1 MKRLIIAALVTGL
14 VGLGQTTR
22 SSHRTV
28 IEHQSA
34 EQVFQLRGQVRAE
47 FKRPATVQLRLQ
59 KRTERIEHW
68 FGKPDR
74 LGRRR
79 PKGHVVRRASVWYV
93 SQPRY
98 LFAWAQELLNI
109 PTPSEA
115 KPTGFLVLIFKDEQT
130 WDKLAWEV
138 AVSPSGVILWTQE
151 EPAGFFDFNNGPPTA
166 SIPAASADGRRAV
179 CYPLN
184 EEDLDFYTSY
194 FAAWLQ
200 EGSVELLD
208 RLPGNWKPIDN
219 ESE

>member
-1 MKRLIIAALVTGL
+1 MRRALALIAVGALLLSAQNVRTI
-14 VGLGQTTR
+14 
-22 SSHRTV
+22 HRTV
-28 IEHQSA
+28 AAGPIKHTI
-34 EQVFQLRGQVRAE
+34 QLRGQVRAK

-79 PKGHVVRRASVWYV
+79 PKGRVVRRASVWYV

-98 LFAWAQELLNI
+98 LFAWAQELLDI
-109 PTPSEA
+109 PMPTEP
-115 KPTGFLVLIFKDEQT
+115 KPTGFLVLVFKDEQT

-138 AVSPSGVILWTQE
+138 AVSPSGVILWTRE

-166 SIPAASADGRRAV
+166 SIPAVSADGRRAV

-194 FAAWLQ
+194 FAKWLD
-200 EGSVELLD
+200 EGVVEILD
-208 RLPGNWKPIDN
+208 RLPADWQPAT
-219 ESE
+219 E